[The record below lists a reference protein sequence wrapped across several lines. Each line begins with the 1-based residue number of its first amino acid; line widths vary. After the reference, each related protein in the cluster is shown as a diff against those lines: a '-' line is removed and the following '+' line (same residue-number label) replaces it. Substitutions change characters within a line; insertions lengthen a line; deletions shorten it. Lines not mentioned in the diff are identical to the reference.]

1 MNIFLSYI
9 ISMFTYMIFALPIY
23 IAIRY
28 NRYVKTKKFD
38 KKKEILLLIF
48 TMFMVGLASITI
60 VPKFDANGNLI
71 VSKDRLNFIPFK
83 IVYDSI
89 VELNKGNLYY
99 LFISFLGNIV
109 MFIPIGFFIKK
120 IYNLD
125 TKKIV
130 KIGFLISLS
139 IEIIQIFTG
148 RQTDI
153 DDLILNTLGTYLG
166 TLFVRKKGK

>member
-1 MNIFLSYI
+1 MDVFLSYI
-9 ISMFTYMIFALPIY
+9 ISMVTYMVFALPIY

-28 NRYVKTKKFD
+28 NRYVKTNKFD

-48 TMFMVGLASITI
+48 AMFMVGLASITI
-60 VPKFDANGNLI
+60 IPKFDSHGNLI
-71 VSKDRLNFIPFK
+71 VSKTRLNFIPFK
-83 IVYDSI
+83 IIYDTI
-89 VELNKGNLYY
+89 IQLNSGNIYY
-99 LFISFLGNIV
+99 LLISFLGNII
-109 MFIPIGFFIKK
+109 MFMPIGFFIKK

-153 DDLILNTLGTYLG
+153 DDLILNTLGVYLG
-166 TLFVRKKGK
+166 TLFVKKRN

>member
-1 MNIFLSYI
+1 MDVFLSYI
-9 ISMFTYMIFALPIY
+9 ISMATYMVFALPIY
-23 IAIRY
+23 IVIRY

-48 TMFMVGLASITI
+48 AMFMVGLASITI
-60 VPKFDANGNLI
+60 IPKFDANGKLI
-71 VSKDRLNFIPFK
+71 VSSTRYNFIPFK
-83 IVYDSI
+83 IIYDTI
-89 VELNKGNLYY
+89 IELNKGNVYY
-99 LFISFLGNIV
+99 LLISFLGNII

-153 DDLILNTLGTYLG
+153 DDLILNTLGVYLG
-166 TLFVRKKGK
+166 TLFVKKRN